1 MKTEHKQLLK
11 AMLVHLIGV
20 MLLGFGIAIFV
31 TAQLGSDPITVL
43 ADGVHQVFSITIGS
57 AMIFLNG
64 VVLLVVFL
72 FRRSYI
78 RIGTWI
84 SAIMTGVF
92 VDIFILLISQ
102 PLQTVAS
109 LPGKLLVLL
118 VGCAVIGLGIALYLS
133 ADIGVSLG
141 DLICLILT
149 TEKGWQYRWIKI
161 TLDFSFVAIGFS
173 LGGKVGLGTIVG
185 ALVVGPLVQVFMPFA
200 KKVCI

>member
-11 AMLVHLIGV
+11 AMLVHLVGV

-161 TLDFSFVAIGFS
+161 TLDLSFVAIGFF